1 MKGGILT
8 EMQHVHFVGIGGA
21 GMSGIAQVLLEMGCR
36 VSGSDLKESRN
47 TERLKSNGATIEIG
61 HRAQN
66 IGDAD
71 VVVISSAIPAKN
83 PELTFARAQGIPVL
97 LRAEMLARLCHGKRS
112 IAVAGTHGKTTTT
125 SMIARMINVGG
136 LDPTFLIGGEL
147 NDIGGN
153 AKYGEGEYLVAEAD
167 ESDKS
172 FLHLNPHVV
181 VLTNIE
187 ADHLECYGSL
197 DQIEAVF
204 RQFIQKVPRDGF
216 VVASADHANVCRL
229 MDSVDQKFIT
239 YGLKKHNDF
248 YARDLEFRS
257 LKSTFQVFHKDRS
270 IAEAYL
276 SVPGVHNVHNA
287 LAAFALG
294 VALNLPVKGIIE
306 SLASFNGVQ
315 RRFQF
320 KGELSRVTVVDDYAH
335 HPTELKATLEA
346 ARKGPW
352 KRIICVFQP
361 HRFSRTKFL
370 GNEFKDAFAQAD
382 LAILTDIYAAGEP
395 PVPGVTG
402 KILVEA
408 ILEDNPRKPVIY
420 IPRKSQILSFL
431 AANLRDGDLVLTTGA
446 GDIWTVGEGL
456 LNMLEADQA
465 KVCRL

>member
-1 MKGGILT
+1 
-8 EMQHVHFVGIGGA
+8 MQHIHFIGVGGA
-21 GMSGIAQVLLEMGCR
+21 GMSGIAQVLIEMGCE

-47 TERLKSNGATIEIG
+47 TERLKSNGARIEIG
-61 HRAQN
+61 HRADN

-83 PELTFARAQGIPVL
+83 PELLFAREQEVPVL
-97 LRAEMLARLCHGKRS
+97 LRAEMLARLCDGKKS

-125 SMIARMINVGG
+125 SMIARMIKAAG

-147 NDIGGN
+147 NDVGGN
-153 AKYGEGEYLVAEAD
+153 AKHGKGDYLVAEAD

-172 FLHLNPHVV
+172 FLHLDPYIV

-187 ADHLECYGSL
+187 ADHLECYGSIE
-197 DQIEAVF
+197 QIEKVF
-204 RQFIQKVPRDGF
+204 RQFLAKVPDEGF
-216 VVASADHANVCRL
+216 IVACGDYPNLSRL
-229 MDSVDQKFIT
+229 MDSMDRKFVT
-239 YGLKKHNDF
+239 YGMNEDNDY
-248 YARDLEFRS
+248 YAKELTFDS
-257 LKSTFQVFHKDRS
+257 LNSSFEVYSGNKLLTKAH
-270 IAEAYL
+270 L
-276 SVPGVHNVHNA
+276 SVPGIHNIYNA

-294 VALNLPVKGIIE
+294 GSLDLEVEQIVE
-306 SLASFNGVQ
+306 SLGSFNGVQ

-320 KGELSRVTVVDDYAH
+320 KGESSRVTVVDDYAH

-346 ARKGPW
+346 AKRGPW
-352 KRIICVFQP
+352 ERIICVFQP

-370 GNEFKDAFAQAD
+370 GSDFKDAFDDAD

-408 ILEDNPRKPVIY
+408 ILQDNPRKSVIY
-420 IPRKSQILSFL
+420 IPRKNEILNFL
-431 AANLRDGDLVLTTGA
+431 AGNLKDGDLVLTAGA

-456 LNMLEADQA
+456 LNMLDSDQA
-465 KVCRL
+465 KVCRT